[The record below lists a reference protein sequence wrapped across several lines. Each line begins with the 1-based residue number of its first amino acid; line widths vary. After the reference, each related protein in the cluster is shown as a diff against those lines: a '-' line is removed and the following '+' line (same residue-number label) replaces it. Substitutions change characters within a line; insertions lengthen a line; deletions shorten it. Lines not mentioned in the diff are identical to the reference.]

1 MTASNTAFTVCSGI
15 GFILSII
22 PLWWHI
28 HSWKVLLGTSMCMIW
43 TALACLVFFVDSIV
57 WNGNVI
63 NWAPVWCDIVLRI
76 QVGFGVGLPACALCI
91 IRRMY
96 RITVTTTPHGIR
108 RETITE
114 LLITVGI
121 PLLEMVMQYV
131 AAGHR
136 FDIIEDY
143 GCALATYNTPL
154 AYVLVLSWPLIIGI
168 ISACY
173 GALTI
178 RAFFQRRKQLRDLD
192 ADFTRRNY
200 WRLIALA
207 SIDYIFTIPIASWTL
222 SSVSSNSRVHPWIS
236 WDDTHW
242 GYSHVM
248 QYPRDLLPPYQAL
261 SLELYRWTPVF
272 CAFSFFAF
280 FGFAEEARKNYRLLA
295 STLAKLI
302 GYTAFTEGA
311 ATTGPGVD
319 MSLQFASRT
328 FATQQTESIMGP
340 DVFSDKPSIS
350 SAADERDLN
359 LRPHSAMEQQISS
372 SSSSPRIE
380 VVPRVP
386 EPALE
391 MPDPVVT
398 EAVHSDG
405 AVDQV

>member
-1 MTASNTAFTVCSGI
+1 
-15 GFILSII
+15 
-22 PLWWHI
+22 
-28 HSWKVLLGTSMCMIW
+28 
-43 TALACLVFFVDSIV
+43 
-57 WNGNVI
+57 
-63 NWAPVWCDIVLRI
+63 
-76 QVGFGVGLPACALCI
+76 
-91 IRRMY
+91 
-96 RITVTTTPHGIR
+96 
-108 RETITE
+108 
-114 LLITVGI
+114 
-121 PLLEMVMQYV
+121 
-131 AAGHR
+131 
-136 FDIIEDY
+136 
-143 GCALATYNTPL
+143 
-154 AYVLVLSWPLIIGI
+154 
-168 ISACY
+168 
-173 GALTI
+173 
-178 RAFFQRRKQLRDLD
+178 
-192 ADFTRRNY
+192 
-200 WRLIALA
+200 
-207 SIDYIFTIPIASWTL
+207 
-222 SSVSSNSRVHPWIS
+222 
-236 WDDTHW
+236 
-242 GYSHVM
+242 M

-359 LRPHSAMEQQISS
+359 LRPHSAMDQQTSS

-391 MPDPVVT
+391 MPDPVVA
-398 EAVHSDG
+398 EAVRSDG